1 MKFIVTLW
9 CLIRYSI
16 KVNENLEKPS
26 EYSGTQGIV
35 FCITAAGQGK
45 RFPKSIWGEKPFIEV
60 NNRSL
65 LEYSVKSLPLTKQD
79 FLIIAL
85 GSSQNCERAKELV
98 EELRIPC
105 KYVIVEVL
113 KQTRGQAETAWI
125 AIQGI
130 NEMKNLVIHNCDT
143 AFNLTSKQ
151 VFENSSNSLL
161 LFKRDEPRWSYA
173 ELDLNG
179 NVIRTAEKIQI
190 SDNAS
195 VGTYQFAS
203 IELFREVFMQS
214 RHLQGEHYIAP
225 MYNLLL
231 DAGHIVRGIMADDVF
246 PLGTPEDIVQQRSN
260 LEKLWRP
267 NF

>member
-1 MKFIVTLW
+1 M
-9 CLIRYSI
+9 
-16 KVNENLEKPS
+16 NENFEKSP
-26 EYSGTQGIV
+26 EYPGSQGIV

-45 RFPKSIWGEKPFIEV
+45 RFPNSIWGEKPFIKV

-65 LEYSVKSLPLTKQD
+65 LEYSVRSLPLTKED
-79 FLIIAL
+79 LLIIAL
-85 GSSQNCERAKELV
+85 GSNQNCERAKELM
-98 EELRIPC
+98 EELGIPC
-105 KYVIVEVL
+105 KYEIVEVL
-113 KQTRGQAETAWI
+113 KRTSGQAETAWI

-143 AFNLTSKQ
+143 AFNLRIRQ

-179 NVIRTAEKIQI
+179 NVVRTAEKIQI

-203 IELFREVFMQS
+203 VELFREVFMQT
-214 RHLQGEHYIAP
+214 RHLQEEHYIAP
-225 MYNLLL
+225 MYNLLV
-231 DAGHIVRGIMADDVF
+231 DAGHIVRGIMAHDVF
-246 PLGTPEDIVQQRSN
+246 PLGTPEDIVQQGSN